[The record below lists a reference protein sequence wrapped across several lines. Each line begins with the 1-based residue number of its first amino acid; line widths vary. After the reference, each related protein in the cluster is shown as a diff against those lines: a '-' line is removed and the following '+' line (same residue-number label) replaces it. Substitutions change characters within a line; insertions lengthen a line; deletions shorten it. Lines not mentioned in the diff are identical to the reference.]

1 MNRVKV
7 LCAMNHFMLQAFS
20 QQTVEGLKS
29 HTLFRLALPPFQ
41 SFLDIN
47 LGKEVE
53 KDRTVISCAFELHES
68 TIQPG
73 PDHVAA
79 LLQEAR
85 KIDQT
90 FLRKATVFP
99 IDINIQ
105 YQDIEQ
111 YRKQRI
117 DLLLQSS
124 YRIFNQWHDV
134 GSFRAAVKALY
145 NEQQFQDL
153 LHNLLGLYATETHML
168 SRSIRLP
175 GLLSLVRDS
184 VTQTITNVMQ
194 QEAKTLAKSLA
205 HTLYQRNR

>member
-1 MNRVKV
+1 MNR
-7 LCAMNHFMLQAFS
+7 FMLQAFS

-53 KDRTVISCAFELHES
+53 KDRTVISRAFELHQL
-68 TIQPG
+68 TTQPG
-73 PDHVAA
+73 PDHIAA

-99 IDINIQ
+99 IDIQIQ

-111 YRKQRI
+111 YRQQRI
-117 DLLLQSS
+117 ELLLQTS
-124 YRIFNQWHDV
+124 YRIFNQWQDV
-134 GSFRAAVKALY
+134 NSFRKAIYGLY
-145 NEQQFQDL
+145 NEKQFQDL
-153 LHNLLGLYATETHML
+153 LHKLLKLYARETRML
-168 SRSIRLP
+168 SRSVRLP
-175 GLLSLVRDS
+175 SLLSLARDS
-184 VTQTITNVMQ
+184 VTQTITDVMQ
-194 QEAKTLAKSLA
+194 QAAEVLARSLA
-205 HTLYQRNR
+205 RSVYRRN